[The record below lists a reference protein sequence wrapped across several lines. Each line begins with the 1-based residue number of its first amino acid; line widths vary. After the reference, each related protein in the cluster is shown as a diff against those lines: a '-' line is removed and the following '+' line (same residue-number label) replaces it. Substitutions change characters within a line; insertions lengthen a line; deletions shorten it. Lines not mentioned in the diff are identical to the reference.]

1 MITPSTG
8 RSHRSANR
16 VSSAARRTADRPGP
30 APPARFAPPARAP
43 RRVMR
48 TEPETWVPGC
58 RRELA
63 SVPPSS
69 KTVSSWLAEPMRA
82 ITRPP
87 GLSETPLSSTCLV
100 TVRPTHWTLAG
111 TASLVTAHRASQAV
125 PPRHAST
132 GQRPGGR
139 PAFHCRRSRRSPR
152 SACLNPGTP
161 AGRCPCRTTA
171 TRAHATEWLTTLRH
185 LRPGLRRGGHSWS
198 QSCGCARYSRA
209 SLIAP
214 MSDRCGLFARGAE
227 AAALSQ
233 LGVPG
238 SGAAGLRT
246 RKIRN
251 PGSLLSLS

>member
-1 MITPSTG
+1 
-8 RSHRSANR
+8 
-16 VSSAARRTADRPGP
+16 
-30 APPARFAPPARAP
+30 
-43 RRVMR
+43 MR
-48 TEPETWVPGC
+48 TEPEAWVPGLQAGVIQC
-58 RRELA
+58 AAVFEDRVVLVGRAYAGHNAATGAQRDPAQLDVPGDGPADPLDTCWHRLA
-63 SVPPSS
+63 GD
-69 KTVSSWLAEPMRA
+69 
-82 ITRPP
+82 RPP
-87 GLSETPLSSTCLV
+87 RKSG
-100 TVRPTHWTLAG
+100 G
-111 TASLVTAHRASQAV
+111 TASSCFHRATA
-125 PPRHAST
+125 
-132 GQRPGGR
+132 GR

-152 SACLNPGTP
+152 SACINPGTP
-161 AGRCPCRTTA
+161 AGRYPCRTTA

-214 MSDRCGLFARGAE
+214 MSDRCGLFAGGAE

>member
-1 MITPSTG
+1 VPAQRIGSLSHARAAAVITPSTG

-82 ITRPP
+82 MSRPP

-132 GQRPGGR
+132 GQRPGGPPSTAGAR
-139 PAFHCRRSRRSPR
+139 ADHPDLPAS
-152 SACLNPGTP
+152 TQ
-161 AGRCPCRTTA
+161 GRQRAA
-171 TRAHATEWLTTLRH
+171 TRAERRLR
-185 LRPGLRRGGHSWS
+185 
-198 QSCGCARYSRA
+198 ARM
-209 SLIAP
+209 P
-214 MSDRCGLFARGAE
+214 
-227 AAALSQ
+227 
-233 LGVPG
+233 P
-238 SGAAGLRT
+238 SG
-246 RKIRN
+246 
-251 PGSLLSLS
+251 